1 MAKPEQK
8 DSGEISSSSIALKF
22 LKNNEADH
30 LNFVEEKYYRVS
42 TGSWNWDFHTN
53 GGLPPG
59 LHRFIGPPES
69 GKTSSCLEVMRN
81 FMKRENAY
89 GIYVKAEGR
98 LSKEMQKRC
107 GLKFIFNPAEEEW
120 VAGSILVIESN
131 IFEFCINFIRE
142 LIDNNPTGAEY
153 CVLIDSMDGLILRDD
168 AQKSFDENSK
178 VAGSPMLTKKFLQ
191 KMANKMAKLGHLV
204 LMTGQYSTNI
214 SLDTYAKASDKR
226 PTQGG
231 GGWGAAH
238 FANFVFDF
246 SETYNQDVIKEK
258 DEPESLKN
266 PRLGKYITVKILKS
280 PNEKTGTKLKYPVKI
295 GVVGGSSVWRSYE
308 IFDILLMFKLIQG
321 STWLSLTDTNMYT
334 ELRKAGANVPEN
346 DKWNGSK
353 KFLAWLESDKIAQN
367 YFDGRLTSVL
377 MSATTDGN

>member
-1 MAKPEQK
+1 MAKKEEEQSQ
-8 DSGEISSSSIALKF
+8 DISANDIALKF
-22 LKNNEADH
+22 LKANQADH
-30 LNFVEEKYYRVS
+30 LNFVEEKYYRIS
-42 TGSWNWDFHTN
+42 TGSWLWDFHTN

-81 FMKRENAY
+81 FLKRKNSY
-89 GIYVKAEGR
+89 GIYIKAEGR
-98 LSKEMQKRC
+98 LSKEMQQRC
-107 GLKFIFNPAEEEW
+107 GLKFIFNPEEEEW
-120 VAGSILVIESN
+120 KAGSILVIESN

-142 LIDNNPTGAEY
+142 LIDNNPNGAEY

-168 AQKSFDENSK
+168 AAKSFDENSK
-178 VAGSPMLTKKFLQ
+178 VAGSPLLTKKFLQ

-226 PTQGG
+226 PSQGG

-246 SETYNQDVIKEK
+246 SETFNGDVIKERDK
-258 DEPESLKN
+258 EPESLTN
-266 PRLGKYITVKILKS
+266 PRLGKKITVKILKS
-280 PNEKTGTKLKYPVKI
+280 PNEKTGTKLSYPVKI

-308 IFDILLMFKLIQG
+308 IFDVLQMFKLITG
-321 STWLSLTDTNMYT
+321 STWLTLSDTSMY
-334 ELRKAGANVPEN
+334 EGLRKAGAQVPEN
-346 DKWNGSK
+346 EKWNGGK
-353 KFLAWLESDKIAQN
+353 KFLSWLEEHKAAQE
-367 YFDGRLTSVL
+367 YFNDRLIGVINPKGGS
-377 MSATTDGN
+377 

>member
-1 MAKPEQK
+1 MAKTDEKEQP
-8 DSGEISSSSIALKF
+8 EISANDIALKF
-22 LKNNEADH
+22 LKANKDDH

-81 FMKRENAY
+81 FLKRKNAFGVY
-89 GIYVKAEGR
+89 IKAEGR
-98 LSKEMQKRC
+98 LSKEMQARC
-107 GLKFIFNPAEEEW
+107 GLKFIFNPEEEEW
-120 VAGSILVIESN
+120 TAGSVLVIESN

-178 VAGSPMLTKKFLQ
+178 VAGSPMLTKRFLQ
-191 KMANKMAKLGHLV
+191 KMANKMAKLGHIV

-226 PTQGG
+226 PSQGG

-246 SETYNQDVIKEK
+246 SETFNGDVIKEK
-258 DEPESLKN
+258 DAEQESLTN
-266 PRLGKYITVKILKS
+266 PRLGKYITVKIIKS

-295 GVVGGSSVWRSYE
+295 GVIGGSSVWRSYE
-308 IFDILLMFKLIQG
+308 IFDVLRMFKLLAG
-321 STWLSLTDTNMYT
+321 STWLQLSDTSMYKG
-334 ELRKAGANVPEN
+334 LKDAGAAVPEN
-346 DKWNGSK
+346 EKWNGSK
-353 KFLAWLESDKIAQN
+353 KFLAWLEEDKAAQKFFTERLMDVIAPKN
-367 YFDGRLTSVL
+367 G
-377 MSATTDGN
+377 G